1 MNAHLI
7 WTSRQWVELGFEFG
21 KSGIKADV
29 LGYGSRLPSG
39 RKDARLHPAPRH
51 GARLSV
57 GAQWTVRVE
66 AVLRAGWLWGVIG
79 APGLRTRLSSV
90 TIVPAVIFTTS
101 PCISDLG
108 GLTLCPGPG
117 LALQRLWLK
126 QENQLFLC
134 IWSQRLGPSVTRL
147 QPRVPCKPSGRVE
160 NWGQALLAS
169 GSHRAAC

>member
-7 WTSRQWVELGFEFG
+7 RTSRQWVEPSFEFG

-39 RKDARLHPAPRH
+39 MKDAHLHPAPRH
-51 GARLSV
+51 GARLRV
-57 GAQWTVRVE
+57 GAQWTARVE

-101 PCISDLG
+101 SCISSWRPHSVPRAW
-108 GLTLCPGPG
+108 PGSAASVAEMGEPAIFVHLESEAWTQRHETSAEG
-117 LALQRLWLK
+117 AL
-126 QENQLFLC
+126 
-134 IWSQRLGPSVTRL
+134 
-147 QPRVPCKPSGRVE
+147 
-160 NWGQALLAS
+160 
-169 GSHRAAC
+169 